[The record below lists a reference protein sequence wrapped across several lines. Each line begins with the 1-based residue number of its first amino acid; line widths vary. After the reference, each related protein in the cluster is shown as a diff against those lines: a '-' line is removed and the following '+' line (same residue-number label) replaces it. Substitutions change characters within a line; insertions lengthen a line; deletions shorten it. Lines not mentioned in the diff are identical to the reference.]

1 MEVFRIWRSPF
12 IDYHAPL
19 APISSRDTEIMKLDE
34 KSYSD
39 EILQSIAENGFNGI
53 WVHALLQELVK
64 HPLFPEFGEDAE
76 LFQEKLRVL
85 IGRAKR
91 YGIKVYLQMQPPRA
105 VSGRHR
111 EFWEHH
117 KDCAGSVEIIDWEDL
132 KEPTPMIS
140 LCTSTAKV
148 RQYLREA
155 MAALGASLPDLG
167 GYIIISAS
175 EYPAHCRTREKE
187 RLKVLCPRCGCRPAA
202 EVIADLLNDLYRGMR
217 SGSPT
222 QQLIA
227 WNWDWSTHAGEKDVI
242 SRLDPGIVPM
252 ADFERG
258 GRMTLMGRPGH
269 LIDEYALCY
278 PGPAERFL
286 ESRQAAVEHHAPFA
300 VKFQLGTTHEN
311 GAVPA
316 LPVIPNIFTRAEWF
330 RKHDCAGFLGCWNF
344 GNFPTVN
351 TAAFNFFLKP
361 ETPDSPEEAMAA
373 FARHYFPGCRAE
385 RAVSAWKLFAEA
397 MTFYPHIWK
406 FLYYAPTSWAL
417 GYFVPPGP
425 MSGKAG
431 ATWLKDA
438 PRGDDLALAMPGPF
452 TLEEL
457 ISAITRLCQLWEE
470 GVKAFESSG
479 IGKLSGQGAL
489 EYGNTVVCG
498 ACFKSLLYMLKLY
511 KLKRDTGSAE
521 GEAYREISRAELANA
536 ERALP
541 FVEAD
546 PRQGFH
552 AEAQQ
557 YNFSAPMIR
566 EKIRL
571 LHEQL

>member
-1 MEVFRIWRSPF
+1 MDVFRIWRSPF
-12 IDYHAPL
+12 SDYHAPL

-34 KSYSD
+34 KSYSN
-39 EILQSIAENGFNGI
+39 EILRSIVENGFNGI
-53 WVHALLQELVK
+53 WVHALLQEVVK

-76 LFQEKLRVL
+76 LFQEKLRHL
-85 IGRAKR
+85 IDRAKR

-132 KEPTPMIS
+132 GEPTPMIS

-155 MAALGASLPDLG
+155 MASLSSALPDLG

-175 EYPAHCRTREKE
+175 EYPAHCRTRENE
-187 RLKVLCPRCGCRPAA
+187 RLKLLCPRCGSRPAA

-217 SGSPT
+217 SGSST

-227 WNWDWSTHAGEKDVI
+227 WNWGWSALAGEKEVI
-242 SRLDPGIVPM
+242 SRLDPGIIPM

-286 ESRQAAVEHHAPFA
+286 DSWHAAEEHHAPFA

-330 RKHDCAGFLGCWNF
+330 RKHNCAGFLGCWNF

-351 TAAFNFFLKP
+351 TAAFNFFLRP
-361 ETPDSPEEAMAA
+361 ETSSSPEEAMAA
-373 FARHYFPGCRAE
+373 FARHRFPGCRAE
-385 RAVSAWKLFAEA
+385 RAVAAWKLFAEA
-397 MTFYPHIWK
+397 MTFYPHTWK

-431 ATWLKDA
+431 ATWLKNA

-457 ISAITRLCQLWEE
+457 ISAITRLCQIWEE
-470 GVKAFESSG
+470 GVKEFENSG
-479 IGKLSGQGAL
+479 IGELAGQGAL

-498 ACFKSLLYMLKLY
+498 ACFQSLLYMLELY
-511 KLKRDTGSAE
+511 KIKRDTGSAV
-521 GEAYREISRAELANA
+521 GETYRQISRAELANA

-552 AEAQQ
+552 SEAQQ

-571 LHEQL
+571 LREQL